1 MSLNYFSNAVIGMLL
16 GLLFLALG
24 PVIECD
30 NLAGVTTT
38 FQCPDGM
45 PISSLW
51 QLLSFISMALG
62 ISSWLYRNKKRQK
75 MY

>member
-1 MSLNYFSNAVIGMLL
+1 MSLNYFSNAVIGILL
-16 GLLFLALG
+16 GLMFLALG

-38 FQCPDGM
+38 FQCPDDI

-51 QLLSFISMALG
+51 YLLSFISMTLG
-62 ISSWLYRNKKRQK
+62 ISSWLYRNRKRQK
-75 MY
+75 MH